1 MANLPSVE
9 DLLAAGSH
17 FGHQTQRW
25 NPKMKPYILAEKNG
39 IYVLNLSKTRD
50 LLEEAAKAAAK
61 ISESGKTVLFVG
73 TKPTAR
79 QCVLDAAAACNQFSV
94 TNRWLGGMLTNFQTV
109 RKSIKKIDKIDAM
122 EQDGTF
128 QALSKKEVLDKNRE
142 REKLLSVF
150 GGIRE
155 MVNLPGLL
163 VVTDLAHEKIAVA
176 EARRLHIPII
186 GICDTN
192 VDPTLVDYPVPANDD
207 AVKSIKLIVDYIAAN
222 VRSSTTARTSNMQI
236 TASLVNELRQK
247 TGVGMMQ
254 CKKALTETDGDM
266 DKAVELLRKQ
276 GAAVAAKRADKAAK
290 EGRIYLVETADKA
303 AAFELSCET
312 EPVSNNEDFVALA
325 NLAVKAVETQAIS
338 SVEDL
343 KNAVVDGVK
352 INDRLQDVL
361 VKIQENIDFRKFGE
375 LKKVPN
381 SVFGVYSH
389 MKGKIGVITE
399 LAFEGSADEAAL
411 KAAAKD
417 IAMQAAA
424 FAPVALNDASVPA
437 ETIEK
442 EKEIA
447 KAQIEASGKQT
458 KPEFMQRQIDGRV
471 AKVLKEIV
479 LEDQEF
485 FMSEKNRS
493 ASRTTSRKSLPS
505 SSVFPA

>member
-94 TNRWLGGMLTNFQTV
+94 
-109 RKSIKKIDKIDAM
+109 KKIDKIDAM
-122 EQDGTF
+122 ENDGTF

-142 REKLLSVF
+142 REKLLGVF

-222 VRSSTTARTSNMQI
+222 VKARVAND
-236 TASLVNELRQK
+236 
-247 TGVGMMQ
+247 
-254 CKKALTETDGDM
+254 KKA
-266 DKAVELLRKQ
+266 DKEEPKKFDN
-276 GAAVAAKRADKAAK
+276 GEDK
-290 EGRIYLVETADKA
+290 
-303 AAFELSCET
+303 
-312 EPVSNNEDFVALA
+312 
-325 NLAVKAVETQAIS
+325 
-338 SVEDL
+338 
-343 KNAVVDGVK
+343 
-352 INDRLQDVL
+352 
-361 VKIQENIDFRKFGE
+361 
-375 LKKVPN
+375 
-381 SVFGVYSH
+381 
-389 MKGKIGVITE
+389 
-399 LAFEGSADEAAL
+399 
-411 KAAAKD
+411 
-417 IAMQAAA
+417 
-424 FAPVALNDASVPA
+424 
-437 ETIEK
+437 
-442 EKEIA
+442 
-447 KAQIEASGKQT
+447 
-458 KPEFMQRQIDGRV
+458 
-471 AKVLKEIV
+471 
-479 LEDQEF
+479 
-485 FMSEKNRS
+485 
-493 ASRTTSRKSLPS
+493 
-505 SSVFPA
+505 

>member
-1 MANLPSVE
+1 
-9 DLLAAGSH
+9 
-17 FGHQTQRW
+17 
-25 NPKMKPYILAEKNG
+25 
-39 IYVLNLSKTRD
+39 
-50 LLEEAAKAAAK
+50 
-61 ISESGKTVLFVG
+61 
-73 TKPTAR
+73 
-79 QCVLDAAAACNQFSV
+79 
-94 TNRWLGGMLTNFQTV
+94 
-109 RKSIKKIDKIDAM
+109 
-122 EQDGTF
+122 
-128 QALSKKEVLDKNRE
+128 
-142 REKLLSVF
+142 
-150 GGIRE
+150 
-155 MVNLPGLL
+155 
-163 VVTDLAHEKIAVA
+163 
-176 EARRLHIPII
+176 
-186 GICDTN
+186 
-192 VDPTLVDYPVPANDD
+192 
-207 AVKSIKLIVDYIAAN
+207 
-222 VRSSTTARTSNMQI
+222 MQI

-312 EPVSNNEDFVALA
+312 EPVSNNDDFVALA
-325 NLAVKAVETQAIS
+325 NLAVKAVETQAIA
-338 SVEDL
+338 SVDDL

-352 INDRLQDVL
+352 IADRLADVL

-447 KAQIEASGKQT
+447 RAQIELQAQQTGKQT
-458 KPEFMQRQIDGRV
+458 KPEFVERQLQGRV

-485 FMSEKNRS
+485 FMSEKNPKKLS
-493 ASRTTSRKSLPS
+493 VKDYLQEVVAKQLGLSSLK
-505 SSVFPA
+505 VVNFIRFERGN

>member
-1 MANLPSVE
+1 
-9 DLLAAGSH
+9 
-17 FGHQTQRW
+17 
-25 NPKMKPYILAEKNG
+25 
-39 IYVLNLSKTRD
+39 
-50 LLEEAAKAAAK
+50 
-61 ISESGKTVLFVG
+61 
-73 TKPTAR
+73 
-79 QCVLDAAAACNQFSV
+79 
-94 TNRWLGGMLTNFQTV
+94 
-109 RKSIKKIDKIDAM
+109 
-122 EQDGTF
+122 
-128 QALSKKEVLDKNRE
+128 
-142 REKLLSVF
+142 
-150 GGIRE
+150 
-155 MVNLPGLL
+155 
-163 VVTDLAHEKIAVA
+163 
-176 EARRLHIPII
+176 
-186 GICDTN
+186 
-192 VDPTLVDYPVPANDD
+192 
-207 AVKSIKLIVDYIAAN
+207 
-222 VRSSTTARTSNMQI
+222 MQI

-254 CKKALTETDGDM
+254 CKKALTETDGDI

-276 GAAVAAKRADKAAK
+276 GAAVAATRADTAAK

-312 EPVSNNEDFVALA
+312 EPVSNNDDFVALA
-325 NLAVKAVETQAIS
+325 NLAVKAVETQAIA
-338 SVEDL
+338 SVDDL

-352 INDRLQDVL
+352 IADRLADVL

-447 KAQIEASGKQT
+447 RAQIELQAQQTGKQT
-458 KPEFMQRQIDGRV
+458 KPEFVERQLQGRV

-485 FMSEKNRS
+485 FMSEKNPKKLS
-493 ASRTTSRKSLPS
+493 VKDYLQEVVAKQLGLSSLK
-505 SSVFPA
+505 VVNFIRFERGN

>member
-1 MANLPSVE
+1 
-9 DLLAAGSH
+9 
-17 FGHQTQRW
+17 
-25 NPKMKPYILAEKNG
+25 
-39 IYVLNLSKTRD
+39 
-50 LLEEAAKAAAK
+50 
-61 ISESGKTVLFVG
+61 
-73 TKPTAR
+73 
-79 QCVLDAAAACNQFSV
+79 
-94 TNRWLGGMLTNFQTV
+94 
-109 RKSIKKIDKIDAM
+109 
-122 EQDGTF
+122 
-128 QALSKKEVLDKNRE
+128 
-142 REKLLSVF
+142 
-150 GGIRE
+150 
-155 MVNLPGLL
+155 
-163 VVTDLAHEKIAVA
+163 
-176 EARRLHIPII
+176 
-186 GICDTN
+186 
-192 VDPTLVDYPVPANDD
+192 
-207 AVKSIKLIVDYIAAN
+207 
-222 VRSSTTARTSNMQI
+222 MQI

-254 CKKALTETDGDM
+254 CKKALVETDGDM
-266 DKAVELLRKQ
+266 EKALELLRKQ

-290 EGRIYLVETADKA
+290 EGRVYLIETADKA
-303 AAFELSCET
+303 CAFELSCET
-312 EPVSNNEDFVALA
+312 EPVSNNDDFVALA
-325 NLAVKAVETQAIS
+325 NMAVKACESQVVS

-352 INDRLQDVL
+352 IADRLSDVL
-361 VKIQENIDFRKFGE
+361 VKIQENIDFRKFAE

-447 KAQIEASGKQT
+447 RAQIELQAQQTGKAT
-458 KPEFMQRQIDGRV
+458 KPEFVQRQIDGRV

-485 FMSEKNRS
+485 FMSDKNPKKLS
-493 ASRTTSRKSLPS
+493 VKDYLQQVVAKDLGLSSLK
-505 SSVFPA
+505 VVNFIRFERGN

>member
-1 MANLPSVE
+1 
-9 DLLAAGSH
+9 
-17 FGHQTQRW
+17 
-25 NPKMKPYILAEKNG
+25 
-39 IYVLNLSKTRD
+39 
-50 LLEEAAKAAAK
+50 
-61 ISESGKTVLFVG
+61 
-73 TKPTAR
+73 
-79 QCVLDAAAACNQFSV
+79 
-94 TNRWLGGMLTNFQTV
+94 
-109 RKSIKKIDKIDAM
+109 
-122 EQDGTF
+122 
-128 QALSKKEVLDKNRE
+128 
-142 REKLLSVF
+142 
-150 GGIRE
+150 
-155 MVNLPGLL
+155 
-163 VVTDLAHEKIAVA
+163 
-176 EARRLHIPII
+176 
-186 GICDTN
+186 
-192 VDPTLVDYPVPANDD
+192 
-207 AVKSIKLIVDYIAAN
+207 
-222 VRSSTTARTSNMQI
+222 MQI

-266 DKAVELLRKQ
+266 EKALELLRKQ

-290 EGRIYLVETADKA
+290 EGRVYLIETADKA

-312 EPVSNNEDFVALA
+312 EPVSNNDDFVALA
-325 NLAVKAVETQAIS
+325 NLAVKAVETQAIA
-338 SVEDL
+338 SVDDL

-352 INDRLQDVL
+352 IADRLADVL

-381 SVFGVYSH
+381 SVFGVDSH

-447 KAQIEASGKQT
+447 RAQIELQAQQTGKQT
-458 KPEFMQRQIDGRV
+458 KPEFVERQLQGRV

-485 FMSEKNRS
+485 FMSEKNPKKLS
-493 ASRTTSRKSLPS
+493 VKDYLQEVVAKQLGLSSLK
-505 SSVFPA
+505 VVNFIRFERGN